1 MTAAEVR
8 DARLRLGLSA
18 AKLAIELGLGAHGI
32 RTVQRW
38 ESGAIR
44 ITERTERQIKS
55 LLRQQEYLTKN
66 EKG

>member
-8 DARLRLGLSA
+8 EARLRLGLST
-18 AKLAIELGLGAHGI
+18 AKLAIELGLGAHGY

-44 ITERTERQIKS
+44 ITERTERQIEG
-55 LLRQQEYLTKN
+55 LLREAEHQKLA
-66 EKG
+66 GS